1 MLDWIGLGRCWGESV
16 GCPIG
21 EGTKKGKREQI
32 GERRVE
38 WRVGPM
44 LYVDVTSALNGPF
57 NTV

>member
-21 EGTKKGKREQI
+21 EGTKKGKRKQI

-38 WRVGPM
+38 WRVGPTLLM
-44 LYVDVTSALNGPF
+44 SA
-57 NTV
+57 